1 MGAFGQRAVHGPP
14 GAQIPV
20 ARDRLARE
28 LTTPVLAEIR
38 IESLGA
44 ISLATAEFG
53 RGLTV
58 LTGETG
64 TGKTMVVTGLHLLGG
79 ARADATR
86 VRSGAERA
94 VVEGR
99 FSTADLDDT
108 AHLDDLLDAS
118 GAERDEDGSVIALR
132 TVARDGPSRAYL
144 GGRSVP
150 AKSLSGFTA
159 ELLTLHGQNDQL
171 RLMRPEEQRG
181 ALDRFAGTGPT
192 LERYRKLRDAW
203 LSAQRDLI
211 DRRNRAREL
220 VQETD
225 RLKFALNEIDTVDP
239 RPGEDDA
246 LVADIVRLSELDT
259 LREAAVSARE
269 ALSAEDPDGSGVSA
283 TDSLGRARAALES
296 TDDAALRALAAQL
309 DEALTVVVEVAREL
323 GGFLDELPVDA
334 SALESKLA
342 RQAELRTLTRKYAAD
357 INGVLRWAAQS
368 RERLA
373 QLDVSEEGL
382 AALANR
388 VDELSRELSATA
400 VDLGKARRTAAK
412 RLAKEVTAELSAL
425 AMADAEFAIDVT
437 TDLAPDRDDPAAL
450 TVSFGPSGPMLAR
463 AGADGIDRVEFGF
476 AAHHGMTVLPLAKS
490 ASGGELSRVML
501 ALEVVLAASR
511 KQSGGTTMVFD
522 EIDAGVG
529 GWAAVQIGRRLA
541 RLARTHQ
548 VIVVTHLPQV
558 AAYADVHLVVYSDVG
573 SKGASGVQRVTGDDR
588 VAELARMLAGLG
600 ESDSGR
606 AHARELLDA
615 AQKYQT

>member
-1 MGAFGQRAVHGPP
+1 M
-14 GAQIPV
+14 
-20 ARDRLARE
+20 
-28 LTTPVLAEIR
+28 LTEIR

-44 ISLATAEFG
+44 ISVATAEFG

-64 TGKTMVVTGLHLLGG
+64 TGKTMVVTGLLLLGG

-94 VVEGR
+94 LVEGR
-99 FSTADLDDT
+99 FSTTDLDDA
-108 AHLDDLLDAS
+108 AHLDELLDAS

-132 TVARDGPSRAYL
+132 TVTRDGPSRAYL

-203 LSAQRDLI
+203 LSARRDLT

-220 VQETD
+220 AQETD

-259 LREAAVSARE
+259 LREAAASARE

-357 INGVLRWAAQS
+357 IDGVLRWAAQS

-388 VDELSRELSATA
+388 VDELARELTDAA
-400 VDLGKARRTAAK
+400 VDLGKARRKAAK

-425 AMADAEFAIDVT
+425 AMADAEFTIDVT
-437 TDLAPDRDDPAAL
+437 ADLAPDRDDPAAL
-450 TVSFGPSGPMLAR
+450 TLNSGEVAR
-463 AGADGIDRVEFGF
+463 AGADGVDRVEFGF
-476 AAHHGMTVLPLAKS
+476 AAHRGMTVLPLAKS

-511 KQSGGTTMVFD
+511 KQSVGTTMVFD
-522 EIDAGVG
+522 EVDAGVG

-558 AAYADVHLVVYSDVG
+558 AAYADVHLVVHSAE
-573 SKGASGVQRVTGDDR
+573 GASGVRRVSGDER

-615 AQKYQT
+615 AQNDQI

>member
-1 MGAFGQRAVHGPP
+1 V
-14 GAQIPV
+14 
-20 ARDRLARE
+20 
-28 LTTPVLAEIR
+28 LTEIR

-44 ISLATAEFG
+44 ISVATAEFD

-99 FSTADLDDT
+99 FTTNDLDDG
-108 AHLDDLLDAS
+108 ACAELDELLDAS

-132 TVARDGPSRAYL
+132 SVSRDGPSRAYL

-150 AKSLSGFTA
+150 AKSLSGFTT

-181 ALDRFAGTGPT
+181 ALDRFAAAGPA

-203 LSAQRDLI
+203 LSARRDLI
-211 DRRNRAREL
+211 DRHNRAREL
-220 VQETD
+220 AQEAD
-225 RLKFALNEIDTVDP
+225 RLKFALNEIDSVDP
-239 RPGEDDA
+239 QPAEDDV
-246 LVADIVRLSELDT
+246 LVADILRLSELDT
-259 LREAAVSARE
+259 LREAAFGARA
-269 ALSAEDPDGSGVSA
+269 ALSGAFDDADGSGSNA
-283 TDSLGRARAALES
+283 ADALGRARSALQS
-296 TDDAALRALAAQL
+296 TDDATLHGLAGQIG
-309 DEALTVVVEVAREL
+309 EALTVIVDVAGEL

-342 RQAELRTLTRKYAAD
+342 RQAQLRTLTRKYAAD
-357 INGVLRWAAQS
+357 IDGVLRWADES
-368 RERLA
+368 RQRLA
-373 QLDVSEEGL
+373 QLDVSEE
-382 AALANR
+382 ALTALER
-388 VDELSRELSATA
+388 QVDELAQELSEAA
-400 VDLGKARRTAAK
+400 VDLGNVRRKAAK
-412 RLAKEVTAELSAL
+412 RLAKEVTAELSGL
-425 AMADAEFAIDVT
+425 AMADAEFTIGVA
-437 TDLAPDRDDPAAL
+437 TDLVTDRDDPAAL
-450 TVSFGPSGPMLAR
+450 ALPSGELVR
-463 AGADGIDRVEFGF
+463 AGVDGVDEIEFGF
-476 AAHHGMTVLPLAKS
+476 AARPGMTVLPLAKS

-501 ALEVVLAASR
+501 ALEVVLATSR
-511 KQSGGTTMVFD
+511 KQAAGTTMVFD
-522 EIDAGVG
+522 EVDAGVG

-558 AAYADVHLVVYSDVG
+558 AAYADVHLVVHSTG
-573 SKGASGVQRVTGDDR
+573 GKGASGVRRVTGDDR

-615 AQKYQT
+615 TQNDEI